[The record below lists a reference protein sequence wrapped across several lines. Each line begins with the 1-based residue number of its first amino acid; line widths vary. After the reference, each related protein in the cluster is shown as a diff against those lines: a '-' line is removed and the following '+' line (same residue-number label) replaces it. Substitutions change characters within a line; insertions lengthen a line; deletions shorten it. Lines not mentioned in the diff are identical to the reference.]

1 MHRMT
6 RTFVVG
12 CCAFLAGLALGSL
25 QGSSG
30 IFGSRR
36 AVSVDF
42 CFILQNPDVIG
53 SRSFITRATIVSAF
67 PHGSVL
73 ESDSCPKMGA
83 SFTEKLDRQD
93 FSAELNERFKNDPY
107 GLVPVQFEGTLYR
120 PSLVRRVWLGV
131 MSNFGVRDQTAP
143 VTIRRYTGIG
153 GQIECSDEE
162 GSSQSPGSGS
172 VPAKPSGNTPFHESD
187 HVDSARQH

>member
-83 SFTEKLDRQD
+83 SFTEKLDR
-93 FSAELNERFKNDPY
+93 
-107 GLVPVQFEGTLYR
+107 TLYR

-153 GQIECSDEE
+153 GQIECSDKE

>member
-93 FSAELNERFKNDPY
+93 FSAELNERFKNDP
-107 GLVPVQFEGTLYR
+107 
-120 PSLVRRVWLGV
+120 SL
-131 MSNFGVRDQTAP
+131 QTFF
-143 VTIRRYTGIG
+143 
-153 GQIECSDEE
+153 
-162 GSSQSPGSGS
+162 GSSRLAWSNEQLWRTGSDGTGNNKAIYRYWRTNRVFRQRRFVTVS
-172 VPAKPSGNTPFHESD
+172 RIWIRSGQAIWQYAIPR
-187 HVDSARQH
+187 VRPC